1 MLAERINSMI
11 PRLPSEIERWF
22 LDREYAKPSIKD
34 QDWDLVLADWKYV
47 PLLIEYAEDP
57 ANLLEKRFEAFS
69 ALMVLQGRREEGDA
83 TRKKNLKQDLKRMVL
98 AHPDFAREASTQW
111 LGLIEA
117 LTVKTMLGEEIPA
130 DVPQAL
136 REEIAH
142 RAAEPQPG
150 VN

>member
-1 MLAERINSMI
+1 MLAERITSMI
-11 PRLPSEIERWF
+11 PKLPSEIQRWF
-22 LDREYAKPSIKD
+22 LDHDYAKPTTKE

-47 PLLIEYAEDP
+47 PLLIKYAEDP

-69 ALMVLQGRREEGDA
+69 ALMVLQGHREEGA
-83 TRKKNLKQDLKRMVL
+83 APCQRNLHQEIKRIVL

-111 LGLIEA
+111 LGLIES
-117 LTVKTMLGEEIPA
+117 LTVKKMLGDEIPA

-142 RAAEPQPG
+142 RA
-150 VN
+150 